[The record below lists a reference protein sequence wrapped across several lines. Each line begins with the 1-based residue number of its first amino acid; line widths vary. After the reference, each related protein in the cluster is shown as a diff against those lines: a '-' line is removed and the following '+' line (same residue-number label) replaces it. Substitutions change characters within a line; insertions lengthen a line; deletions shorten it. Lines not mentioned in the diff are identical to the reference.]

1 MKTTSGKQY
10 TARDLATTFGCSV
23 NTITNHANKLFGKG
37 KKGVTRCFDE
47 ARATLLLESIK
58 TVKQA
63 GGRRTLTSDVKAERA
78 GTLKASR
85 EGVETELPL
94 KAERAD
100 ERDTSQTVWEVDL
113 SKRLAKAGTTLTPVL
128 RLKLIQEQKDRLHEE
143 ECAIYRSEIKRLEEL
158 SARQAAW
165 IDDALKTNTQLWS
178 IAESAGA
185 ITTDRE
191 DTLALYRR

>member
-1 MKTTSGKQY
+1 MKAISEKWY
-10 TARDLATTFGCSV
+10 TARELAATFGCSV
-23 NTITNHANKLFGKG
+23 STIANHANKLFGKG

-47 ARATLLLESIK
+47 AQITLLLESIK
-58 TVKQA
+58 QVKQA
-63 GGRRTLTSDVKAERA
+63 GGRRTLTSDV
-78 GTLKASR
+78 
-85 EGVETELPL
+85 

-113 SKRLAKAGTTLTPVL
+113 SKRLAKGATSLTPIL
-128 RLKLIQEQKDRLHEE
+128 RLKLIQEQKDRLRDE

-165 IDDALKTNTQLWS
+165 IDDALKANTQLWS

-185 ITTDRE
+185 LITDRE
-191 DTLALYRR
+191 DILALYRR